1 MSSPVGQ
8 IPLPILP
15 RPEARF
21 ETFVAGPNAVA
32 AAAVRAAVATDGE
45 PYLFLFGPPGT
56 GKSHLLHAA
65 CHARVERGGT
75 AAYLPLGEDRLVP
88 AVLEGLEHVELVA
101 LDDVER
107 IAGDPD
113 WERDLFGL
121 YNRLREAGR
130 TLLVSADRPAGD
142 LPLGLA
148 DLRSRLGWG
157 PAFQLQPLT
166 DRDCAALLRAAAR
179 TRGLDLG
186 EPAIA
191 YIMRRSPRDPRGLL
205 AVLDA
210 LDQASLREKR
220 RPTVPLIRTLFDDLE
235 RRN

>member
-1 MSSPVGQ
+1 LSPRAGQ

-21 ETFVAGPNAVA
+21 ATFVAGPNTVA
-32 AAAVRAAVATDGE
+32 AAAVRAAAEVDGE

-65 CHARVERGGT
+65 CHASVERGRT
-75 AAYLPLGEDRLVP
+75 AVYLPLGEPGLIP
-88 AVLEGLEHVELVA
+88 EVLEGLERIALVA
-101 LDDVER
+101 IDDIDR
-107 IAGDPD
+107 IAGQPA
-113 WERDLFGL
+113 WEHGLFAL
-121 YNRLREAGR
+121 YNRLREARR

-142 LPLGLA
+142 LPLALA
-148 DLRSRLGWG
+148 DLRSRLAWG
-157 PAFQLQPLT
+157 PAFRLQPLA
-166 DRDCAALLRAAAR
+166 DADCATLLREAAHA
-179 TRGLDLG
+179 RGLDLG

-220 RPTVPLIRTLFDDLE
+220 RPTVPLIRTLFDDLD
-235 RRN
+235 RRT